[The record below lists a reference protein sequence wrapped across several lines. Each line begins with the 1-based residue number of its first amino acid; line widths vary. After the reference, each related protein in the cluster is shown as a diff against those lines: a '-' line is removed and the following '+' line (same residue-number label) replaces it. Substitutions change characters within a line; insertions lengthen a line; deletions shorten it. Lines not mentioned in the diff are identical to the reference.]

1 MGTLTKHSRNPLTVR
16 SMNEQRTRVL
26 LVDDHCMFL
35 EALRLALQSVGQF
48 DVVGVATNTD
58 EGLLLAN
65 EREPDVV
72 ICDIQLPGAGG
83 FCLAEALHAQRPET
97 RFAILT
103 GFCSDALLE
112 SALRVHVCGYLLKTD
127 PIDELV
133 AAILAIARGEMH
145 FSSSIRHRLMSDAD
159 GKWRVHSATLLSSL
173 STQQVEVLRHLARGL
188 SVKEVARLMNVT
200 AKAIDSQKYR
210 LMKLLGIHD
219 RVVLAHFAV
228 EHGLISPDQEQ
239 RLAS

>member
-1 MGTLTKHSRNPLTVR
+1 MI
-16 SMNEQRTRVL
+16 EQRTRVL

-35 EALRLALQSVGQF
+35 EALSLALHSVGRF

-58 EGLLLAN
+58 DGLRLAN
-65 EREPDVV
+65 QHQPDVV

-83 FCLAEALHAQRPET
+83 FCLAETLHAQLPGS

-112 SALRVHVCGYLLKTD
+112 SALRVYVSGYLLKTD
-127 PIDELV
+127 PIDDLI
-133 AAILAIARGEMH
+133 AAVMVIAGGEVH
-145 FSSSIRHRLMSDAD
+145 FSSSIRHRLTTNAA
-159 GKWRVHSATLLSSL
+159 GQWHVRSATLLSSL

-219 RVVLAHFAV
+219 RVVLAHFAL
-228 EHGLISPDQEQ
+228 EHCLIAPEQEQ